1 MQPPFLAERE
11 GFEPPE
17 PFSSTVFKTAVID
30 HSTTSPIPFG
40 IANVNN
46 IFNIA
51 IKYFLNVVL
60 FHFYSLYVQY
70 RSIKYGGMLFVP
82 LPVCSK
88 QHAVMN
94 MRDGKID
101 EQIVELAPSLKRYAY
116 SLTSDID
123 DAEDLFQ
130 ETCCRALSNLDKF
143 DLSTNLKAWLF
154 TIMKNTFINDYRKRM
169 RRQTLFS
176 KDVQEYVLNS
186 RPAECGPESDFGY
199 GEIVGHINSLEPEFR
214 IPFQMHEDG
223 YKYQEIAEE
232 LGLKLGTV
240 KSRIHFSKQKLIDRL
255 QD

>member
-1 MQPPFLAERE
+1 
-11 GFEPPE
+11 
-17 PFSSTVFKTAVID
+17 
-30 HSTTSPIPFG
+30 
-40 IANVNN
+40 
-46 IFNIA
+46 
-51 IKYFLNVVL
+51 
-60 FHFYSLYVQY
+60 
-70 RSIKYGGMLFVP
+70 MLFV
-82 LPVCSK
+82 LLFVCCKSYE
-88 QHAVMN
+88 AMN

-101 EQIVELAPSLKRYAY
+101 EQMVELAPSLKRYAY
-116 SLTSDID
+116 SLTSDAD
-123 DAEDLFQ
+123 DAEDLLQ

-186 RPAECGPESDFGY
+186 RPAERGPESDLGY

-240 KSRIHFSKQKLIDRL
+240 KSRIHFSRQKLMDRL